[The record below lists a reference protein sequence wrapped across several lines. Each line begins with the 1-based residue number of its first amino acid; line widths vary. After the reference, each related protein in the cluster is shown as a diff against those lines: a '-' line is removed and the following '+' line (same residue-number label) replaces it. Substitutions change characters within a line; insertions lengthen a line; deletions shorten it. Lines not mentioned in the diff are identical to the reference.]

1 MMAGTRREDEDDE
14 AAIRRQLAACYRLAH
29 HFGMSDLVST
39 HISARAPGD
48 GERILIN
55 AYGLLFTEITASN
68 LIEVRLGGPPE
79 PQGRSQVN
87 PAGYLIH
94 GAIHEARPDVAC
106 VMHTHTPAGV
116 AVSAQEG
123 GLLPVSQ
130 FALQFYDRLAY
141 HDYEGIALLDGERR
155 TLVEDLGDR
164 RAMILRN
171 HGLLTAGRTI
181 GEAFTLMF
189 YLQRACEAQLL
200 AQSGGA
206 ALRLLSPDICRL
218 TAGQHEDFGGEKVG
232 DAEWRALMREVARI
246 APGYDA

>member
-1 MMAGTRREDEDDE
+1 MGGTMREDEDDE
-14 AAIRRQLAACYRLAH
+14 AGTRRQLAACYRLAH

-39 HISARAPGD
+39 HISARVPGD

-55 AYGLLFTEITASN
+55 AYGLLFTEITAGN
-68 LIEVRLGGPPE
+68 LIEVRLGGPAAE
-79 PQGRSQVN
+79 MKVN

-123 GLLPVSQ
+123 GLLPISQ

-206 ALRLLSPDICRL
+206 ALRLLPPDICRL
-218 TAGQHEDFGGEKVG
+218 TAEQHEDFGGERVG
-232 DAEWRALMREVARI
+232 DAEWRALMREVERI